1 MFQEAIKQYVL
12 NNTNLVTMRESPVFP
27 GLFVLKYKKTVF
39 FRSLWNEYLEQCRGT
54 VVDKDFNIVSYPFTK
69 IYNYG
74 IEKSAPILD
83 GSTPVTAYR
92 KVNGFMVA
100 ISFHK
105 GDVLVSTT
113 GSTSSSFVDMAKE
126 MMLTHAKWE
135 DWQLA
140 LCSTDMQNMTFMFE
154 CVHPNDPHIIPEKA
168 GMYILGY
175 RENKWNSPVGHNKE
189 VLDSLAEKFNC
200 YAPERCDVTVEELQ
214 SMTLT
219 CKHEGYVAYTA
230 DNQSFKI
237 KSPYYLTN
245 KWVARNPKID
255 KILDLRHDI
264 KLRIDEEYHGVIDA
278 IRNNATAYSAMSEQ
292 ERLAWIR
299 AMF

>member
-27 GLFVLKYKKTVF
+27 NLFVLKYKKTVF
-39 FRSLWNEYLEQCRGT
+39 FKNLWNEYLEQCRGT
-54 VVDKDFNIVSYPFTK
+54 VIDKDFNIVSYPFTK

-74 IEKSAPILD
+74 IEKSAPVLD
-83 GSTPVTAYR
+83 VATPVTAYR

-100 ISFHK
+100 LSFYK
-105 GDVLVSTT
+105 GDVMVSTT

-126 MMLTHAKWE
+126 MMLSHAKWE

-140 LCSTDMQNMTFMFE
+140 LCGADMQDMTFMFE
-154 CVHPNDPHIIPEKA
+154 CVHPNDPHIIPEKS

-189 VLDSLAEKFNC
+189 VLASLAEKFNC
-200 YAPERCDVTVEELQ
+200 YVSESCDVTLDELQ
-214 SMTLT
+214 AMVKNV
-219 CKHEGYVAYTA
+219 KHEGYVFYAENNVSA
-230 DNQSFKI
+230 KI

-264 KLRIDEEYHGVIDA
+264 KMRIDEEYHGVIDA
-278 IRNNATAYSAMSEQ
+278 IRSNAEAYSAMNEQ